1 MPSMMNLSWLT
12 PIFAQASER
21 VSGSLGELAGGATVW
36 LAVTGLSRS
45 GKTVFVTGSLE
56 TYLAG
61 LDQQQ
66 PGGGS
71 FKKNT
76 EQYQGLL
83 RIVSLSVHQ
92 NIDLWPPF
100 RGAITP
106 LHITLVLI
114 RCQDTDTS
122 GSPMNEGGC
131 T

>member
-76 EQYQGLL
+76 EQYQVYCGLFRCLCIRTSTCGRPFAAPL
-83 RIVSLSVHQ
+83 RH
-92 NIDLWPPF
+92 
-100 RGAITP
+100 
-106 LHITLVLI
+106 
-114 RCQDTDTS
+114 
-122 GSPMNEGGC
+122 C